1 MSEETKIYNGIQSK
15 EILKRFMMLNP
26 NMSHDQLV
34 SVYCMLI
41 SHDKKDYVPLFL
53 SLIRGEQRKM
63 DMYKLILTA
72 DHNHDELK
80 EHIVVQ
86 DSMGHVLSSLPNFDR
101 NVIHNNTRSILV
113 SASVGMNTDDLM
125 TDDDVD
131 EIVNLMKNSKPKRQK
146 MEVSDLSDKLDEHF
160 NDWAKD
166 FMTSTGIDFRTAALP
181 EDSVMDFENNT
192 DAALIYEKHAQ
203 NHESE
208 SHDYDMDFERFM
220 DQDNDDG
227 DDDDSDIE
235 LPLDI

>member
-15 EILKRFMMLNP
+15 EYLKKFMLLNP

-34 SVYCMLI
+34 SVYCMLV
-41 SHDKKDYVPLFL
+41 SHGKKDYVPLFL

-63 DMYKLILTA
+63 DLYKLILTA

-113 SASVGMNTDDLM
+113 SAAVGMDTDDLM

-131 EIVNLMKNSKPKRQK
+131 EIVNLMKNSRPKRQK
-146 MEVSDLSDKLDEHF
+146 MEVSDLSDKLDKHF
-160 NDWAKD
+160 NDWASD

-181 EDSVMDFENNT
+181 EDSIMEFDENT
-192 DAALIYEKHAQ
+192 DSALMYEKHAP
-203 NHESE
+203 E

-220 DQDNDDG
+220 DQDNDN
-227 DDDDSDIE
+227 DSDID